1 MNRSSARL
9 RRAFALV
16 VAIGVVVLGGF
27 AWTTHEQSV
36 RLDETAGWA
45 DRARASVAAVQ
56 AVSLAALDAESAQ
69 RSHLL
74 GSPNGLPRYRVAEAA
89 ARRNLDVLVR
99 AVHDDPA
106 QVASLARL
114 RSAVEAHFR
123 RLDRAVAM
131 TAEHPD
137 QARAF
142 LLDGQGLELRHD
154 IEDAAAAMS
163 ATEGRLFDER
173 IAAIRSARRA
183 AETWAG
189 TTLMLLVAV
198 TAAVAVFIL
207 RELRLRSAMTGAL
220 IESRSRLEL
229 GERRLRA
236 IADNMPA
243 CIAYVDKTETYR
255 FTNAA
260 FTQLFGVPHEAFIGH
275 TTAEMMGRRTRDEL
289 APYVEGALAGHA
301 MHFERRGMALQ
312 ADATFM
318 VSYVP
323 DIDADG
329 GVDGYYVMSLDITA
343 RKKAET
349 ELANSERRLR
359 TITDNLP
366 ATIVRMDTD
375 LVCTYANEHMR
386 RLYGIDPSL
395 LVGMSHRAFRGEEEW
410 AVIGPHVE
418 AALRGE
424 VRRFEVPARVNG
436 RQKWVQQ
443 SIIPDVDAAGRIVGY
458 LSVTFDITE
467 RKLQEE
473 ALRKSELFLDRTG
486 RMAGIGGWEVDLVNG
501 KVVWSEET
509 RRIHG
514 VGADYVPE
522 LHTALQFYSG
532 EALATVEQAI
542 QRAMADG
549 TPWDLELPFI
559 RADGRRLWV
568 RAVGSAEFA
577 GGVPIRLV
585 GAFQDIS
592 DKIAQR
598 LAIKEINDRV
608 ALATESGGIG
618 IWELNI
624 DTGELIWDARMY
636 QLFGDASGGRAS
648 PALVWNQRVH
658 PDDLPGLREAFRE
671 TAQGDRLL
679 DRDYRI
685 VLDDGRIRHLR
696 GTARAVRDGA
706 GEPTRLI
713 GAAWDITELRELAAS
728 LAADRSLLSV
738 TLESIGDAVITT
750 NARGQ
755 ITWLNPVAERLT
767 GWTSQEAIGRALTQA
782 FHIVD
787 ERTREPSPDPV
798 KACLDQGRRVAGSN
812 STLLLSRNGEE
823 FGIRDSIAPI
833 RHEDGTVL
841 GTVLV
846 FHDVSEQR
854 RLSGE
859 MRWRA
864 THDVLT
870 GLVNRAEFET
880 RLGRLLQATQDAGG
894 EHALLYIDLDQF
906 KLVNDACGHAV
917 GDQLLQQMAR
927 MLTDSVRARDT
938 VARLGGDEFAILM
951 ERCAT
956 PQAQRV
962 AQKLC
967 DRMDDFRFAH
977 EDRRFRI
984 GMSIGLVPLDR
995 RWQTTAALQQAAD
1008 TSCYAAKEAGRNR
1021 VHTWFDTDVAMRER
1035 QFEMQWVT
1043 RIENALDED
1052 GFVLYAQRLTPLKAR
1067 PEGSRGVH
1075 AEVLLR
1081 MRQASGPLVAPG
1093 AFLPAAERFHLAS
1106 RIDRWVLRHV
1116 VDWMAALDD
1125 LARIGLLSVNLSGQ
1139 SVGDKS
1145 FHRWAL
1151 ELLAKAGPTLCGA
1164 LCLEI
1169 TETAAVTNIA
1179 DAAVFIDQVRAF
1191 GVKVA
1196 LDDFGAGA
1204 ASFGYLKTLRV
1215 DTLKI
1220 DGQFVR
1226 DLVDDPLDEVAVRCF
1241 ADVAKVMGLTTVAE
1255 FVDKPA
1261 VLERLH
1267 AMDVDFAQG
1276 YLLHEPAPIG
1286 DLIEAAESPTVSI
1299 S

>member
-16 VAIGVVVLGGF
+16 VAIGVLVLGGI

-45 DRARASVAAVQ
+45 DRTRASVAAVQ

-69 RSHLL
+69 RAWLM
-74 GSPNGLPRYRVAEAA
+74 GSPLGLPRYRQATAS
-89 ARRNLDVLVR
+89 
-99 AVHDDPA
+99 A
-106 QVASLARL
+106 QVNLARL
-114 RSAVEAHFR
+114 AQSIADDPEQVALLSGLRMAVESHLA
-123 RLDRAVAM
+123 RLDKAVAL
-131 TAEHPD
+131 TPEHPD
-137 QARAF
+137 QARAIA
-142 LLDGQGLELRHD
+142 LDGSGRQIRRD
-154 IEDAAAAMS
+154 IQSFADAMV
-163 ATEGRLFDER
+163 ATEGHRFDQR
-173 IAAIRSARRA
+173 IAAGRDARHA

-189 TTLMLLVAV
+189 VSLMLLVTVMGGGAIYV
-198 TAAVAVFIL
+198 L
-207 RELRLRSAMTGAL
+207 RELKVRAAMTRAL
-220 IESRSRLEL
+220 VESRSQLEL

-243 CIAYVDKTETYR
+243 YIAYVDRTETYR

-260 FTQLFGVPHEAFIGH
+260 FKTLFGVPHDSFIGR
-275 TTAEMMGRRTRDEL
+275 TMAEMMGQATRDQL
-289 APYVEGALAGHA
+289 APFVEGALSGRT
-301 MHFERRGMALQ
+301 MHFERRGMGLQ
-312 ADATFM
+312 SDSVFM

-323 DIDADG
+323 DVNAEG
-329 GVDGYYVMSLDITA
+329 GVDGWYVMSLDITA
-343 RKKAET
+343 RKQAEMD
-349 ELANSERRLR
+349 LANSERRLR
-359 TITDNLP
+359 TITDNMP
-366 ATIVRMDTD
+366 ATIVRMDTRM
-375 LVCTYANEHMR
+375 VCSYANEQMR

-410 AVIGPHVE
+410 AYIGPHVE
-418 AALRGE
+418 AALQGE
-424 VRRFEVPARVNG
+424 LRRFEVPALVNG
-436 RQKWVQQ
+436 RQQWVQQ
-443 SIIPDVDAAGRIVGY
+443 SIIPDVDADGRIVGY

-467 RKLQEE
+467 RKQQEE
-473 ALRKSELFLDRTG
+473 ELRKSETFLDRTG
-486 RMAGIGGWEVDLVNG
+486 KMAGVGGWEVDLVSGN
-501 KVVWSEET
+501 VVWSRET

-514 VGADYVPE
+514 VDDEYVPD
-522 LHTALQFYSG
+522 LQTAFAFYPP
-532 EALATVEQAI
+532 EARPVIEEAVRT
-542 QRAMADG
+542 AMADG
-549 TPWDLELPFI
+549 TPWDIELPFL
-559 RADGRRLWV
+559 RSDGRRLWV

-577 GGVPIRLV
+577 DGVPVRLV
-585 GAFQDIS
+585 GAFQDITERV
-592 DKIAQR
+592 AQR
-598 LAIKEINDRV
+598 LQIKETNDRV

-618 IWELNI
+618 IWELNVAS
-624 DTGELIWDARMY
+624 GELIWDARMY
-636 QLFGDASGGRAS
+636 QLFGDTSGGRIA
-648 PALVWNQRVH
+648 PVALWTQRVH
-658 PDDLPGLREAFRE
+658 PDDMPGLQEAIRQA
-671 TAQGDRLL
+671 TQGDRLL
-679 DRDYRI
+679 DHDYRV
-685 VLDDGRIRHLR
+685 VLDDGEIRHLR
-696 GTARAVRDGA
+696 GTARAMRDPG
-706 GEPTRLI
+706 GQPTRLI
-713 GAAWDITELRELAAS
+713 GANWDITELRELAAD
-728 LAADRSLLSV
+728 LAEDRSLLSV

-767 GWTSQEAIGRALTQA
+767 GWTSLEAIGRALAQV

-787 ERTREPSPDPV
+787 EKTREPESDPV
-798 KACLDQGRRVAGSN
+798 KSCLEQGRRVAPSD
-812 STLLLSRNGEE
+812 SSLLLSRNGEE
-823 FGIRDSIAPI
+823 FGIQDSIAPI
-833 RHEDGTVL
+833 RREDGTVL

-859 MRWRA
+859 MSWRA
-864 THDVLT
+864 THDALT
-870 GLVNRAEFET
+870 GLVNRTEFEA
-880 RLGRLLQATQDAGG
+880 RLGRLLQTSQDKGG

-927 MLTDSVRARDT
+927 MLTDSVRTRDT
-938 VARLGGDEFAILM
+938 IARLGGDEFAILM
-951 ERCAT
+951 ERCTVA
-956 PQAQRV
+956 QAQRV

-967 DRMDDFRFAH
+967 DRMDDFRFVQ

-984 GMSIGLVPLDR
+984 GMSIGLVPVDR
-995 RWQTTAALQQAAD
+995 RWQTTAAIQQAAD

-1035 QFEMQWVT
+1035 QFEMQWTT
-1043 RIENALDED
+1043 RIEHALDED
-1052 GFVLYAQRLTPLKAR
+1052 GFVLYAQRLTPLKGRA
-1067 PEGSRGVH
+1067 EGVH

-1081 MRQASGPLVAPG
+1081 MRQGDTLVSPG

-1106 RIDRWVLRHV
+1106 RIDRWVMRHV
-1116 VDWMAALDD
+1116 IDWMAALDD
-1125 LARIGLLSVNLSGQ
+1125 PARIELLSVNLSGQ
-1139 SVGDKS
+1139 SVGDS
-1145 FHRWAL
+1145 TFHRWAL
-1151 ELLAKAGPTLCGA
+1151 ELLARAGPRLCNA

-1255 FVDKPA
+1255 FVDKAP

-1267 AMDVDFAQG
+1267 EMGVDFAQG
-1276 YLLHEPAPIG
+1276 YLLHEPAPI
-1286 DLIEAAESPTVSI
+1286 DELIEPVSAEA
-1299 S
+1299 

>member
-16 VAIGVVVLGGF
+16 VAIGVLVLGGI

-36 RLDETAGWA
+36 RLDQTAGWA

-56 AVSLAALDAESAQ
+56 AVSLAALEAESAQ
-69 RSHLL
+69 RSYLV
-74 GSPNGLPRYRVAEAA
+74 GSPYGLPRYRQAA
-89 ARRNLDVLVR
+89 AS
-99 AVHDDPA
+99 A
-106 QVASLARL
+106 QVSLTKLAQSIGDDREQVALLSGLRMAVESHFARL
-114 RSAVEAHFR
+114 DKAIA
-123 RLDRAVAM
+123 L
-131 TAEHPD
+131 TPGHPE
-137 QARAF
+137 QARAIV
-142 LLDGQGLELRHD
+142 LDGSGRQIQRD
-154 IEDAAAAMS
+154 IQSFADAMV
-163 ATEGRLFDER
+163 ATEGHRFDQR
-173 IAAIRSARRA
+173 IAAGRDARHA

-189 TTLMLLVAV
+189 VSLMLLVTLMAGGTIYV
-198 TAAVAVFIL
+198 L
-207 RELRLRSAMTGAL
+207 RELKVRAAMTRAL
-220 IESRSRLEL
+220 VESRSQLEL

-243 CIAYVDKTETYR
+243 WIAYVDRTETYR
-255 FTNAA
+255 FANAA
-260 FTQLFGVPHEAFIGH
+260 FKTLFGVPHEDFIGR
-275 TTAEMMGRRTRDEL
+275 TMTEMMGRATRDQL
-289 APYVEGALAGHA
+289 APYVEGALSGRA
-301 MHFERRGMALQ
+301 MHFERRGMGLQ
-312 ADATFM
+312 PDSVFM

-323 DIDADG
+323 DINADG
-329 GVDGYYVMSLDITA
+329 GVDGWYVMSLDITA
-343 RKKAET
+343 RKQAEVD
-349 ELANSERRLR
+349 LANSERRLR

-366 ATIVRMDTD
+366 ATIVRMDTRM
-375 LVCTYANEHMR
+375 VCSYANEQMR
-386 RLYGIDPSL
+386 RLYGIDPSQ

-410 AVIGPHVE
+410 AHIGPHVE
-418 AALRGE
+418 AALQGE
-424 VRRFEVPARVNG
+424 LRRFEVPALVNG
-436 RQKWVQQ
+436 KQQWVQQ
-443 SIIPDVDAAGRIVGY
+443 SIIPDVDADGRIVGY

-467 RKLQEE
+467 RKQQEE
-473 ALRKSELFLDRTG
+473 ELRKSETFLDRTG
-486 RMAGIGGWEVDLVNG
+486 KMAGVGGWEVDLVSGN
-501 KVVWSEET
+501 VVWSRET

-514 VGADYVPE
+514 VDDGYVPD
-522 LHTALQFYSG
+522 LQTAFAFYPP
-532 EALATVEQAI
+532 EARPVIEDAVRT
-542 QRAMADG
+542 AMADG
-549 TPWDLELPFI
+549 TPWDIELPFL
-559 RADGRRLWV
+559 RRDGRRMWV

-577 GGVPIRLV
+577 DGAPVRLV
-585 GAFQDIS
+585 GAFQDITERV
-592 DKIAQR
+592 AQR
-598 LAIKEINDRV
+598 LEIKAVNDRV

-624 DTGELIWDARMY
+624 ASGELMWDARMY
-636 QLFGDASGGRAS
+636 QLFGDTSGGRAA
-648 PALVWNQRVH
+648 PIALWAQRVH
-658 PDDLPGLREAFRE
+658 PDDLPGLQEAIRQS
-671 TAQGDRLL
+671 TLGDRLL
-679 DRDYRI
+679 DRDYRV
-685 VLDDGRIRHLR
+685 VLDDGEIRHLR
-696 GTARAVRDGA
+696 GTARAMRDADGT
-706 GEPTRLI
+706 PTRLI
-713 GAAWDITELRELAAS
+713 GAAWDITELRELAAD
-728 LAADRSLLSV
+728 LAEDRSLLSV

-767 GWTSQEAIGRALTQA
+767 GWTSLEAIGRALTQV

-787 ERTREPSPDPV
+787 EKTREPAPDPV
-798 KACLDQGRRVAGSN
+798 RSCLEQGRRVAPSD
-812 STLLLSRNGEE
+812 SKLLLSRNGEE
-823 FGIRDSIAPI
+823 FGIQDSIAPI
-833 RHEDGTVL
+833 RREDGTVP

-854 RLSGE
+854 RLTGE
-859 MRWRA
+859 MSWRA
-864 THDVLT
+864 THDALT
-870 GLVNRAEFET
+870 GLVNRAEFEA
-880 RLGRLLQATQDAGG
+880 RLGRLLQTAQDTGG

-927 MLTDSVRARDT
+927 MLTDSVRTRDT
-938 VARLGGDEFAILM
+938 IARLGGDEFAILM
-951 ERCAT
+951 ERCTVA
-956 PQAQRV
+956 QAQRV

-967 DRMDDFRFAH
+967 DRMDDFRFVH

-984 GMSIGLVPLDR
+984 GMSIGLVPVDR
-995 RWQTTAALQQAAD
+995 RWQTTAAIQQAAD

-1035 QFEMQWVT
+1035 QFEMQWT
-1043 RIENALDED
+1043 ARIEHALDED
-1052 GFVLYAQRLTPLKAR
+1052 GFVLFAQRLTPLKR
-1067 PEGSRGVH
+1067 PAEGVH

-1081 MRQASGPLVAPG
+1081 MRQGDTLVAPG

-1116 VDWMAALDD
+1116 VDWMTALEDPS
-1125 LARIGLLSVNLSGQ
+1125 RIELLSVNLSGQ
-1139 SVGDKS
+1139 SVGDNT

-1151 ELLAKAGPTLCGA
+1151 DLLARAGPRLCRA

-1255 FVDKPA
+1255 FVDKAP
-1261 VLERLH
+1261 VLERLC
-1267 AMDVDFAQG
+1267 AMSVDFAQG
-1276 YLLHEPAPIG
+1276 YLLHEPSPI
-1286 DLIEAAESPTVSI
+1286 DELIEPVPAEA
-1299 S
+1299 

>member
-16 VAIGVVVLGGF
+16 VAIGVVVLGGI
-27 AWTTHEQSV
+27 AWTTREQSV

-45 DRARASVAAVQ
+45 DRTRASVAAVQ
-56 AVSLAALDAESAQ
+56 AVALAVLDAESGELG
-69 RSHLL
+69 HLL
-74 GSPNGLPRYRVAEAA
+74 GTPDGLPRYRAAEAGA
-89 ARRNLDVLVR
+89 MRNLDTLAHAVR
-99 AVHDDPA
+99 DDPGQLA
-106 QVASLARL
+106 LLARL
-114 RSAVEAHFR
+114 RAVVAAHFD
-123 RLDRAVAM
+123 RLDRAVAL
-131 TAEHPD
+131 TPDHPD
-137 QARAF
+137 QARAL
-142 LLDGQGLELRHD
+142 LLDGQGVQLRHD
-154 IEDAAAAMS
+154 IEDTANAMI
-163 ATEGRLFDER
+163 ATEGRRFDER
-173 IAAIRSARRA
+173 IAVGRRARHA

-189 TTLMLLVAV
+189 TTLMLLVAMM
-198 TAAVAVFIL
+198 AAAALFIL
-207 RELRLRSAMTGAL
+207 RELKLRAGMTRAL
-220 IESRSRLEL
+220 LESRSRLEL

-243 CIAYVDKTETYR
+243 YIAYVDKTETYR

-260 FTQLFGVPHEAFIGH
+260 FTSLFGVPHEAFIGR
-275 TTAEMMGRRTRDEL
+275 TMTEMMGRRTRDEL
-289 APYVEGALAGHA
+289 APYVEGALAGRE
-301 MHFERRGMALQ
+301 MHFERQGMALQ
-312 ADATFM
+312 ADATFV

-323 DIDADG
+323 DIDANG
-329 GVDGYYVMSLDITA
+329 GVDGFYVMSLDITA

-366 ATIVRMDTD
+366 ATIVRMDTNG
-375 LVCTYANEHMR
+375 VCSYANEQMR
-386 RLYGIDPSL
+386 RVYGIDPAL

-410 AVIGPHVE
+410 AVIGPNVE
-418 AALRGE
+418 AALQGE
-424 VRRFEVPARVNG
+424 LRRFEVPARVNG
-436 RQKWVQQ
+436 RQQWVQQ
-443 SIIPDVDAAGRIVGY
+443 SIIPDVDADGRIVGY

-486 RMAGIGGWEVDLVNG
+486 RMAGIGGWEVDLVTG
-501 KVVWSEET
+501 KVVWSQET

-514 VGADYVPE
+514 VDADYAPE
-522 LHTALQFYSG
+522 LHTAIQFYTG
-532 EALATVEQAI
+532 EARATIEQAM
-542 QRAMADG
+542 QHSMADG

-577 GGVPIRLV
+577 SGVPIRLV

-598 LAIKEINDRV
+598 LAMKVVNDRV

-618 IWELNI
+618 IWELDV

-658 PDDLPGLREAFRE
+658 PDDLPGLREAIRQA
-671 TAQGDRLL
+671 TLGDRLL
-679 DRDYRI
+679 DRDYR
-685 VLDDGRIRHLR
+685 VLLDDGRTRHLR
-696 GTARAVRDGA
+696 GTARAMRDGE
-706 GEPTRLI
+706 GQPTRLI
-713 GAAWDITELRELAAS
+713 GTAWDITELRELAAS
-728 LAADRSLLSV
+728 LAEDRSLLSV

-750 NARGQ
+750 DAQGG

-767 GWTSQEAIGRALTQA
+767 GWTSLEAIGRALTQV
-782 FHIVD
+782 FHVVD

-798 KACLDQGRRVAGSN
+798 TECLEQGRRVAGSAH
-812 STLLLSRNGEE
+812 TLLLSRTGEE
-823 FGIRDSIAPI
+823 FGIRESIAPI
-833 RHEDGTVL
+833 RREDGTVL

-864 THDVLT
+864 THDELT
-870 GLVNRAEFET
+870 ALVNRSEFEA
-880 RLGRLLQATQDAGG
+880 RLGRLLQASQDGG

-967 DRMDDFRFAH
+967 DRMDDFRFVH
-977 EDRRFRI
+977 EGRRFRI

-1021 VHTWFDTDVAMRER
+1021 VHTWFDTDLAMRER
-1035 QFEMQWVT
+1035 QFETQWVT
-1043 RIENALDED
+1043 RIEQALDED
-1052 GFVLYAQRLTPLKAR
+1052 GFVLHAQRLMPLKPR
-1067 PEGSRGVH
+1067 PGMPRGVH

-1081 MRQASGPLVAPG
+1081 MRQDAGPLVAPG

-1125 LARIGLLSVNLSGQ
+1125 PPCIALLSVNLSGQ
-1139 SVGDKS
+1139 SVGDRS

-1151 ELLAKAGPTLCGA
+1151 DVLAKAGPALCGA

-1169 TETAAVTNIA
+1169 TETAAITNIV
-1179 DAAVFIDQVRAF
+1179 DAAAFIDQVRAF

-1261 VLERLH
+1261 VLERLL
-1267 AMDVDFAQG
+1267 ALDVDFAQG
-1276 YLLHEPAPIG
+1276 HLLHEPAPIG
-1286 DLIEAAESPTVSI
+1286 ELIEPAESLTVSN